1 MKKLCVCMLLAA
13 FVGLPLFA
21 GGGSEGGSAPQA
33 GAQSAPQTQAM
44 RFGSSQP
51 PQGGFMGGMALEFAK
66 YVEEETKGA
75 ITVSVHHSGSLS
87 TNERELLEM
96 AQAGTVDFAMG
107 ATTYVL
113 GWSPSMKVFDVPFL
127 FESVDHFR
135 KVIRGPVGKIME
147 DECAQHG
154 VVLLGQILPGF
165 RSIFTSKKEIRSLA
179 DLKGLKIR
187 SMESPV
193 YINMFKAL
201 DMLPTPMPSSELFT
215 ALQTGVV
222 DAGEND
228 PASVVSW
235 GWVDIIK
242 YYMLDQHTI
251 SSNVIAMN
259 KAKFDKQTPEIR
271 AAIKK
276 SSDRAVDFQL
286 NYIVGAWDD
295 CLKIIKGKGVTVV
308 ELRDLSP
315 FQDRVKHMA
324 EQVDKEIG
332 KNIVQ
337 LVRDAAKK

>member
-1 MKKLCVCMLLAA
+1 MKKVCVFVLLLSLIA
-13 FVGLPLFA
+13 LPLFA
-21 GGGSEGGSAPQA
+21 GGGSQA
-33 GAQSAPQTQAM
+33 GAPAGAAPQKQTM
-44 RFGSSQP
+44 RFASSQP

-75 ITVSVHHSGSLS
+75 ITVTVHHSGSLS

-113 GWSPSMKVFDVPFL
+113 GWSPSMKVFDLPFL
-127 FESVDHFR
+127 FQSADHFR
-135 KVIRGPVGKIME
+135 EVTRGPVGKIME

-154 VVLLGQILPGF
+154 AILLGQILPGF
-165 RSIFTSKKEIRSLA
+165 RSIFTSRKEIRSID

-187 SMESPV
+187 SMESPI
-193 YINMFKAL
+193 YLEMFRTL

-235 GWVDIIK
+235 GWIDIIK

-251 SSNVIAMN
+251 SSNIIVMN
-259 KAKFDKQTPEIR
+259 KATFDKQTPENQQAIR
-271 AAIKK
+271 RATV
-276 SSDRAVDFQL
+276 RAVDFQL
-286 NYIVGAWDD
+286 DYIQKAWAD
-295 CLKIIKGKGVTVV
+295 CLKQIRDKGVTVV
-308 ELRDLSP
+308 ELSP
-315 FQDRVKHMA
+315 AQIKQFQDRIQHMTD
-324 EQVDKEIG
+324 QYDVEIG
-332 KNIVQ
+332 KNIVKM
-337 LVRDAAKK
+337 VRDARK